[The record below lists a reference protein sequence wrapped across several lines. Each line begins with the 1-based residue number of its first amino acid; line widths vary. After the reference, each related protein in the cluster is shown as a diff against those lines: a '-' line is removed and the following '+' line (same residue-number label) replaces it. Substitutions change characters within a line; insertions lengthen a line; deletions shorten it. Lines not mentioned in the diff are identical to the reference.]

1 MRFRID
7 LKILIFLVLFFIT
20 RQLELYLVIMAFA
33 FIHECAHMIVG
44 NLLGFKIHT
53 LELMPFGFFTDME
66 ANIEE
71 YNTKIGKSN
80 LVEFKKIFIVIAGP
94 LTNLFLIGI
103 LVILNSFY
111 GIEKLNMLVYSNF
124 LIFLFNILP
133 IFPLDGGRI
142 LKSILKIWIGYKKAN
157 KIVKAISR
165 ITVCMLT
172 AMSSILILYFKNIA
186 ILLILIYI
194 WVIF

>member
-1 MRFRID
+1 
-7 LKILIFLVLFFIT
+7 
-20 RQLELYLVIMAFA
+20 
-33 FIHECAHMIVG
+33 
-44 NLLGFKIHT
+44 
-53 LELMPFGFFTDME
+53 ME